1 MFKAMIA
8 AVTLAVG
15 IVLVGAVSATA
26 EPSQTHVA
34 AQAQDCPG
42 DMHWVPPLCV

>member
-8 AVTLAVG
+8 AATLVVG
-15 IVLVGAVSATA
+15 IVLVGATSATA
-26 EPSQTHVA
+26 EPAQTHVS
-34 AQAQDCPG
+34 AQTQNCPG